1 MAHSIDAASP
11 AERLYVFY
19 SLHAPDKLQSIAKV
33 VNTYSGREESMYRKL
48 EEKYGAWR
56 FFEVWCAIDD
66 FYRAYYPSK
75 TKGVSKL
82 VRDWHPR
89 GLESLLTTL
98 EGRYRSTYFSDR
110 GLIPL
115 NDASRQRSIVEALYR
130 RYEPLKA
137 NCIGAMMGAYRGH
150 EEELIKILK
159 LKFEGIGPT
168 DEMLVPIASHQPV
181 MSQQSMYSIAAGVGA
196 VPVSPSVSPQ
206 RMRSIRMSPRPP
218 DNEITPADLPGS
230 PPPANCD
237 PNSDGWIPPTK
248 EDLLCLV
255 EAMKRKDLL
264 IAKQTAAIQ
273 EHMKALSEQKHRS
286 SQALSIV
293 PHLLNQSLSQTDTI
307 ERLNNTVGEMR
318 SGAGSYQP
326 LPTPQAGGI
335 YSPPAPAQPEA
346 AYGLDGNEIARQVDL
361 TALAKILELNVPS
374 DFVTSPVGQ
383 VPTQQISSVPSIPA
397 HDSLA
402 KLRDDAYNTAQ
413 HNIDAFNARQR
424 SQPNRLHSELH
435 QSLVFSSPNMEDL

>member
-1 MAHSIDAASP
+1 MAHSIDASSP
-11 AERLYVFY
+11 AERLFVFY
-19 SLHAPDKLQSIAKV
+19 SLHAPDKLQSVPKV
-33 VNTYSGREESMYRKL
+33 AASFVGKEESMYRKL

-56 FFEVWCAIDD
+56 FFEVWSAIDD

-89 GLESLLTTL
+89 GFESLLTTL
-98 EGRYRSTYFSDR
+98 ESRYRSTYFTDR

-130 RYEPLKA
+130 RYEPLKT
-137 NCIGAMMGAYRGH
+137 NCIGTMMGAYRGH
-150 EEELIKILK
+150 EDELIKLLK
-159 LKFEGIGPT
+159 LKYEGIGPT
-168 DEMLVPIASHQPV
+168 EEMLVPIGSQPPIP
-181 MSQQSMYSIAAGVGA
+181 SMYSIAAGVGA

-206 RMRSIRMSPRPP
+206 RIRSSRMSPKPP
-218 DNEITPADLPGS
+218 DNDVITPSDLPGS
-230 PPPANCD
+230 P
-237 PNSDGWIPPTK
+237 DGWIPPTK

-273 EHMKALSEQKHRS
+273 EHMKALSEQKNRS

-307 ERLNNTVGEMR
+307 ERLNNAMGEAR
-318 SGAGSYQP
+318 SGIGSYP
-326 LPTPQAGGI
+326 PPPPPPPPPPQVTTGGI
-335 YSPPAPAQPEA
+335 YSPQAPAHPET
-346 AYGLDGNEIARQVDL
+346 GVNENEVAKQVDL
-361 TALAKILELNVPS
+361 TALAKILELNVPP
-374 DFVTSPVGQ
+374 DFITSPPGCLS
-383 VPTQQISSVPSIPA
+383 QQASSTPPSVQP

-402 KLRDDAYNTAQ
+402 KLRGDAYSIAQ
-413 HNIDAFNARQR
+413 YNIDAFNARQR
-424 SQPNRLHSELH
+424 SQPNRLHTELNN
-435 QSLVFSSPNMEDL
+435 SLLSPPNMEDL